1 MNIRIEQM
9 KPVLGNTE
17 QNLLKMLE
25 SIEKGIEAGDDI
37 IVFPELALNGYMLE
51 DTVFETAMK
60 KVPDVLLEKSKEI
73 SIILAWQKWE
83 KMNIHITQPIIL
95 KMEKLYI
102 NIEKYIFL
110 IMECFLREDIL
121 ELERK

>member
-25 SIEKGIEAGDDI
+25 SIEKGIRAGDDI

-60 KVPDVLLEKSKEI
+60 KVPDVLLEKV
-73 SIILAWQKWE
+73 
-83 KMNIHITQPIIL
+83 
-95 KMEKLYI
+95 
-102 NIEKYIFL
+102 
-110 IMECFLREDIL
+110 
-121 ELERK
+121 RK